1 MAHFRHGEGLLN
13 GIRVLDFSRHLPGPF
28 ATRRLAEMG
37 AEVVKVEQPD
47 GDPGRHLGP
56 RVGEVGALFAT
67 SHIGKKSI
75 CLDLRREADRDV
87 AFRLAAVADVVVES
101 FLPGKMAEWGLDYAA
116 VRAVNPGVVY
126 CSLTGYGQTGAWADR
141 PGHDLNFLA
150 ASGMLA
156 ALAGP
161 DAPPAVPGLPLAD
174 LIGGMAAAEAIV
186 AALVRR
192 ARTGEGAHLDIAVTD
207 QLIGLMAL
215 PILLAHSGTPETLTR
230 FLRGTVCYN
239 VYATRDG
246 RHVALAALEAK
257 FWRAFC
263 EAVGRPEW
271 LPHQFAPAADDH
283 AVYRAV
289 AELFAARTRD
299 EWAAFAREVDCC
311 LTPVYSPEEALASA
325 HATSRRLAA
334 HIIPKGKASVCEG
347 KAEREGGEMRIP
359 LTAAGRLAE
368 GWGAES
374 GRWPDL
380 NEHADAVLKTWL
392 APENGPESSP

>member
-87 AFRLAAVADVVVES
+87 AYRLAAVADVVVES

-156 ALAGP
+156 ALSGP
-161 DAPPAVPGLPLAD
+161 DAPPTVPGLPLAD

-207 QLIGLMAL
+207 QLIGLVAL
-215 PILLAHSGTPETLTR
+215 PILLAQSGTPETLTR

-263 EAVGRPEW
+263 EGVGRPEW

-283 AVYRAV
+283 PVYRAV
-289 AELFAARTRD
+289 VELFAARTRD
-299 EWAAFAREVDCC
+299 EWATFAREVDCC
-311 LTPVYSPEEALASA
+311 LTPVYFPEEALASA
-325 HATSRRLAA
+325 LATSRRLDAR
-334 HIIPKGKASVCEG
+334 ILPDGKASDREG
-347 KAEREGGEMRIP
+347 KAEQEGREMRIP
-359 LTAAGRLAE
+359 HTSAGRVVE
-368 GWGAES
+368 GWEAES
-374 GRWPDL
+374 SRWPDL
-380 NEHADAVLKTWL
+380 NEHAEAVLKAWL
-392 APENGPESSP
+392 APGNGPE